1 MRLVGMGR
9 LVLPVHLDA
18 VMAEV
23 ERVVR
28 TVAQQLAEQ
37 EAHQAEGEVEAEALP
52 PLTKGQGV
60 TEPEAR

>member
-1 MRLVGMGR
+1 MRLVPMGR
-9 LVLPVHLDA
+9 LVLHVHLDA

-37 EAHQAEGEVEAEALP
+37 EAHQAEVEVEAEALT
-52 PLTKGQGV
+52 PLTKGQAV